1 MTWVQAILIL
11 STVTLLSVGQIVFK
25 LAATEVVLNRSE
37 FLYSLFSLKSIAG
50 FAIYTAASILWIIA
64 LKNLELSIAYPFAAL
79 AFLIVPILSYFILDE
94 SVSWNTFAG
103 GGFIIL
109 GVMISMR

>member
-1 MTWVQAILIL
+1 MSWIQAILIL
-11 STVTLLSVGQIVFK
+11 CTVILLSIGQIVFK
-25 LAATEVVLNRSE
+25 LAAADVVLDRSE

-50 FAIYTAASILWIIA
+50 FAVYTAASVLWIISI
-64 LKNLELSIAYPFAAL
+64 KDLELSIAYPFAAL

-103 GGFIIL
+103 GAFIIL
-109 GVMISMR
+109 GVIISMR